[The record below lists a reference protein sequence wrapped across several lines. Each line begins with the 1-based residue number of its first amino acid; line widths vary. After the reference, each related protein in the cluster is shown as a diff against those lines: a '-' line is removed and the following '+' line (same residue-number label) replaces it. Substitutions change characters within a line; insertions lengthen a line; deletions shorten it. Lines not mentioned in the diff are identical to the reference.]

1 MRKLLVLLLAF
12 ACSVSYATGH
22 HQNLSIKH
30 QGNLSQGYDHLAKQ
44 CRDLQCI
51 QGNLN
56 MIDGQIAAL
65 VAKRL
70 AFVRRSAA
78 IKNSNVLLQN
88 KPGLGTTNV
97 GKEGAARAKF
107 LGFDK
112 KVGGS
117 VFKSIHKMSD
127 TYEKEYLKPA
137 PD

>member
-1 MRKLLVLLLAF
+1 MRKLLVLLLLVSV
-12 ACSVSYATGH
+12 CSVGYATG
-22 HQNLSIKH
+22 QLKNLSIKH
-30 QGNLSQGYDHLAKQ
+30 QGNLSQGYDYLAER

-65 VAKRL
+65 VARRL

-78 IKNSNVLLQN
+78 IKNSNVLLKN
-88 KPGLGTTNV
+88 KPGLGTTNPA
-97 GKEGAARAKF
+97 KEGASKASY
-107 LGFDK
+107 LGFDE

-127 TYEKEYLKPA
+127 EYEQEYLKPA
-137 PD
+137 D